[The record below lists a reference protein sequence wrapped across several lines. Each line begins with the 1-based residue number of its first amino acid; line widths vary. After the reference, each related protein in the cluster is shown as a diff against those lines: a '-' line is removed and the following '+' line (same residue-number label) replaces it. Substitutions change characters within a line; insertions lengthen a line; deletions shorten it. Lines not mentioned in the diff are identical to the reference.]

1 MQWLIP
7 HIASS
12 DRATS
17 VWASREFLYDSD
29 NDLLYY
35 GDGATLGGVS
45 LATGAGGGGAV
56 AISGTNGS
64 FTYSTLTVGA
74 LNGVTF
80 YTSNGSLVASYNS
93 TQFQQSSLMTNY
105 LGTTYT
111 SHTHSQYLNT
121 SQSSL
126 FQQTS
131 NTSNITSNA
140 LNTSQSSLF
149 QQTSLMT
156 DYLGTTYTS
165 HTHSQ
170 YVNTSQSSLF
180 QQTSLM
186 SNYLGTTASIN
197 DLADVVVSSATLGQ
211 ALVYNGAN
219 WINADL
225 GTGVGAGNGVILYF
239 DSTPSGISTYETIA
253 PAPDTDPQADE
264 VVTVNNSTLLI
275 GGYANPVPI
284 GRTTIDAGAWDFN
297 IYTYVS
303 NTTPS
308 STLVFEVYSRTSG
321 GTETL
326 LFSAESDPITFT
338 AIQGMNF
345 TSVQPAY
352 SVNSTDYLVI
362 KVYGKTTALVN
373 IDVHFVHSG
382 TTHYSHVHTP
392 LAPLH
397 NDLGGLQ
404 GGASNEYFHLNSNDY
419 LNRNVSATSVYQL
432 LANSSLSLGTSYTS
446 HTHSQYLNTSQ
457 SSLFQQVSNTSAIT
471 SNALNTSQS
480 SLFQHTSATSAITSN
495 AVNTSAAR
503 LQGVIASNTTYT
515 SGSFSLVDLNGITFQ
530 STTGQGIQIT
540 HALQYTSNTSA
551 ITASALNTSQSS
563 LFQQTSNTSAITSN
577 ALHTSL
583 STGFAGTGTTTAGTN
598 ISLSMT
604 LNSLGL
610 NLAASV
616 NPPGAGGGGVAL
628 ADAANTYSSGT
639 VFFSN
644 SNNVT
649 FGFNASTITASASFS
664 QSVQP
669 VAVSGTNGSFTFST
683 LSFANINNYTFYTTN
698 GSIAVS
704 QQAAAPRSFYNPYGD
719 LVMVAG
725 QAGQGTLQLNPNI
738 FPDITFD
745 RILMP
750 INNTNSSNS
759 SGSHTLSF
767 WIGIYTMN
775 VSTLSLLTSN
785 SVSYAL
791 THSGTVGSYS
801 LYSGMRHVSMPMSTS
816 LSEGR
821 YFIGILS
828 RTTSGGANGSYS
840 QMLVSNLNSNFLGF
854 FGSSH
859 NTTMQFQPGL
869 GVYSATTSGMPNAIS
884 ISQVRGSDSAGFRP
898 PVLVFANSTL

>member
-12 DRATS
+12 NRATS

-45 LATGAGGGGAV
+45 LATAAGGGGAV
-56 AISGTNGS
+56 SGTNGS
-64 FTYSTLTVGA
+64 FTFNTLTFGA

-111 SHTHSQYLNT
+111 SHTHSQYINT
-121 SQSSL
+121 SQSSLFEQTSLMTNYLGTAATQSFRFTSNNSQLLFTSQSSLFQATSDNSLSLGTSYTSHTHSQYINVSDSSL

-131 NTSNITSNA
+131 NTSNITASA

-156 DYLGTTYTS
+156 NYLGTNATQSFRFTSDNSQLLFTSQSSLFQLTADNSLSLGTTYTS

-170 YVNTSQSSLF
+170 YVNTSQTSVF

-186 SNYLGTTASIN
+186 SNYLGTTASIDN
-197 DLADVVVSSATLGQ
+197 LADVVISSATLNQ
-211 ALVYNGAN
+211 ILRYNGAN

-225 GTGVGAGNGVILYF
+225 GGGVGAGNGVVLYF
-239 DSTPSGISTYETIA
+239 DETPSGISTYKTIA
-253 PAPDTDPQADE
+253 PSPDADPESDQF
-264 VVTVNNSTLLI
+264 VVVNNNTLLI
-275 GGYANPVPI
+275 YGYANPVAI
-284 GRTTIDAGAWDFN
+284 GRTTIDSGAWDFN

-303 NTTPS
+303 NTTPT
-308 STLVFEVYSRTSG
+308 STLIFEVYSRTSG

-326 LFSAESDPITFT
+326 LFSVESDPISFT
-338 AIQGMNF
+338 AVQLMNF
-345 TSVQPAY
+345 TTVQPAY
-352 SVNSTDYLVI
+352 SVNATDYLVV
-362 KVYGKTTALVN
+362 KVYGKTTAAIN

-382 TTHYSHVHTP
+382 TDHYSHIHTP

-432 LANSSLSLGTSYTS
+432 VANSSNSLGTTYTS
-446 HTHSQYLNTSQ
+446 HTHSQY
-457 SSLFQQVSNTSAIT
+457 I
-471 SNALNTSQS
+471 
-480 SLFQHTSATSAITSN
+480 
-495 AVNTSAAR
+495 
-503 LQGVIASNTTYT
+503 
-515 SGSFSLVDLNGITFQ
+515 
-530 STTGQGIQIT
+530 
-540 HALQYTSNTSA
+540 
-551 ITASALNTSQSS
+551 NTSQSS
-563 LFQQTSNTSAITSN
+563 LFQQTSLMSDYLGSAATQSFRFTSNDSQLLFTSQSSLFQQVSATSAITSN
-577 ALHTSL
+577 AFPSAQT
-583 STGFAGTGTTTAGTN
+583 TKFAGTGTTAAGTN

-616 NPPGAGGGGVAL
+616 NSAGGGI
-628 ADAANTYSSGT
+628 AARN
-639 VFFSN
+639 
-644 SNNVT
+644 
-649 FGFNASTITASASFS
+649 
-664 QSVQP
+664 
-669 VAVSGTNGSFTFST
+669 
-683 LSFANINNYTFYTTN
+683 
-698 GSIAVS
+698 
-704 QQAAAPRSFYNPYGD
+704 FYNPYGD
-719 LVMVAG
+719 LMMVAG
-725 QAGQGTLQLNPNI
+725 QVGQGTLNLNPNVM
-738 FPDITFD
+738 PAMTFD
-745 RILMP
+745 RVLMP
-750 INNTNSSNS
+750 INNTNATNS

-767 WIGIYTMN
+767 WVGIYTLN

-785 SVSYAL
+785 SASYAM
-791 THSGTVGSYS
+791 TFSGTVGSYS
-801 LYSGMRHVSMPMSTS
+801 LYSGMRHVSVPMSTS

-821 YFIGILS
+821 YFIGVLS

-840 QMLVSNLNSNFLGF
+840 QYQVSNLATNFLGI

-859 NTTMQFQPGL
+859 NTTYQFQPGL
-869 GVYSATTSGMPNAIS
+869 GVYSATTNAIPGTIP
-884 ISQVRGSDSAGFRP
+884 ISQVRGSDSNAFRP
-898 PVLVFANSTL
+898 PIVIFANSTL